1 MLPVLNLYLVYGGKQ
16 FNQEMLSTVANLG
29 LSVLNSTEDVSEV
42 GKIEACI
49 LLSGLLACCSEVSKI
64 QETSLI
70 LTTLN

>member
-1 MLPVLNLYLVYGGKQ
+1 
-16 FNQEMLSTVANLG
+16 